1 MSKKVKVLI
10 AVMLAILLVA
20 AGSTV
25 VMAQEEPEPTPEA
38 GAKGLFARVAE
49 ILGEDISE
57 QDLIDAFKQARQEM
71 RQEAFIQAL
80 GRAVEKGRI
89 TQGEADQIIECREQ
103 RPEVMDQIRLSRFC
117 APPALGQCYMWRE
130 HNEWHGLG
138 LHRPPV
144 D

>member
-20 AGSTV
+20 VGSTV

-38 GAKGLFARVAE
+38 GAKGLLARVAE
-49 ILGEDISE
+49 NLGITDEE
-57 QDLIDAFKQARQEM
+57 LANAFREA

-89 TQGEADQIIECREQ
+89 TQGEADQIIEWREQ
-103 RPEVMDQIRLSRFC
+103 RPEVMDQMRLSRFC

-130 HNEWHGLG
+130 HNEWHGPR

>member
-10 AVMLAILLVA
+10 SVMLAILLMA

-25 VMAQEEPEPTPEA
+25 VMAQDEPEPTPEA
-38 GAKGLFARVAE
+38 GVKGLLARVAD
-49 ILGEDISE
+49 ILDIPKE
-57 QDLIDAFKQARQEM
+57 DLIDAFKQARQEM

-80 GRAVEKGRI
+80 SRAVEKGRI
-89 TQGEADQIIECREQ
+89 TQGEADQIIEWREQ
-103 RPEVMDQIRLSRFC
+103 RPEVMDQIWLSRFC

-130 HNEWHGLG
+130 HNEWHGPG
-138 LHRPPV
+138 PHRPPL